1 MSSNHDL
8 IIKNWGQSA
17 EYNRIRLNKA
27 VQSEHNPH
35 GKYHVRM
42 TGSRRWVPCDS
53 PPEDGATEWLF
64 IDSSGMPL
72 FYWNREKNSVV
83 LIG

>member
-1 MSSNHDL
+1 
-8 IIKNWGQSA
+8 
-17 EYNRIRLNKA
+17 
-27 VQSEHNPH
+27 
-35 GKYHVRM
+35 M